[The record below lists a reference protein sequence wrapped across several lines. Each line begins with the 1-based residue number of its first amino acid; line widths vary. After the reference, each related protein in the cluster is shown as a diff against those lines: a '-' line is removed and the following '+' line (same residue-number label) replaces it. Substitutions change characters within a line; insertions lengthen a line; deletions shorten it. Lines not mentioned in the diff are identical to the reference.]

1 MKKELFLLIIALS
14 LGVTE
19 LRAQNWNLVETFD
32 FNSGPLN
39 TSVWHTYYNYGYQ
52 SCIYPNP
59 WLPPPCRIH
68 GSVPSISE
76 LETYED
82 DCISF
87 TTIGTRQC
95 LSLDTYNNF
104 PHIENCS
111 SYNYKSGM
119 IYSDATYLYGKFE
132 ICCKVP
138 NGKGFHPAFWLWDQ
152 AREID
157 CFEPKLDITPSG
169 INRVTNTMDFNYH
182 RNNIDYNAGTSFTND
197 VCYSLDFHIYSI
209 EWTNNYIKWYIDNQ
223 LRWMVHS
230 SAPYFPEVSL
240 HIIASLAIDG
250 VKNGI
255 DYSPDSGTTFPNS
268 FLIDYIKVY
277 EEECPSYVL
286 CDSDMLGSYS
296 GYDID
301 LAIPLDV
308 DYNGINENTWAGGD
322 LTCQKTVTTSLT
334 VNAENCITLNCGFS
348 VEIGAEFSANILPCA
363 K

>member
-1 MKKELFLLIIALS
+1 MKKALFLLIITLS
-14 LGVTE
+14 LGGTE
-19 LRAQNWNLVETFD
+19 LRAQNWNCVEEYTFD
-32 FNSGPLN
+32 TGPLN
-39 TSVWHTYYNYGYQ
+39 TAVWHTYYNYTYQ
-52 SCIYPNP
+52 SCIPPYD
-59 WLPPPCRIH
+59 WIGPPCRIH
-68 GSVPSISE
+68 GGVPGYSE

-82 DCISF
+82 NCHSF
-87 TTIGTRQC
+87 QNINGRDC
-95 LSLDTYNNF
+95 LSLNTYIDRHAYF
-104 PHIENCS
+104 CTKFK
-111 SYNYKSGM
+111 YTSGM
-119 IYSDATYLYGKFE
+119 IFSDATYLYGKFE

-138 NGKGFHPAFWLWDQ
+138 NGKGFHPSFWLWNQ
-152 AREID
+152 SREID

-169 INRVTNTMDFNYH
+169 VNRVTNIMDFNYH
-182 RNNIDYNAGTSFTND
+182 RNNNIFDAGTSFIND
-197 VCYSLDFHIYSI
+197 ACYSLDFHIYAV
-209 EWTNNYIKWYIDNQ
+209 EWTDNYIKWYIDNE
-223 LRWMVHS
+223 LRWMIHS

-250 VKNGI
+250 VKGGI
-255 DYSPDSGTTFPNS
+255 DYSPDSGTIFPNS

-286 CDSDMLGSYS
+286 CNSDMLGSYS

-308 DYNGINENTWAGGD
+308 DYNGIDENTWAGGD

-348 VEIGAEFSANILPCA
+348 VEAGAEFTANISPCA